1 MKREIEYYIKFW
13 KPELKSFFKR
23 FKNRIKRIPYR
34 IKKILKYLKLAY
46 NDWDWDYSYM
56 LSLEKAKLED
66 IVYYF
71 SRSNIAKEDWAV
83 ARDAKIC
90 IKLIDII
97 NEKDSS
103 YDIKYKEKYN
113 WEDYDVVPTKRVN
126 VKNIKRFDGLDCY
139 LSNSY
144 KANVDLRYLVKD
156 DLRIKKAWNL
166 YCKIREYNMRN
177 WWN

>member
-13 KPELKSFFKR
+13 RQELKAFFKR
-23 FKNRIKRIPYR
+23 FKNKIKRIPYR
-34 IKKILKYLKLAY
+34 IKKIFKYLKLSY
-46 NDWDWDYSYM
+46 NDWDWDYYYM
-56 LSLEKAKLED
+56 LILERAKFED
-66 IVYYF
+66 IANYF
-71 SRSNIAKEDWAV
+71 TKSNIAEEDWTV

-97 NEKDSS
+97 NGKDSS
-103 YDIKYKEKYN
+103 YNIKYKEKYN
-113 WEDYDVVPTKRVN
+113 WESFDVIITKQVN
-126 VKNIKRFDGLDCY
+126 IKNIKRFDESNCY

-144 KANVDLRYLVKD
+144 KTNIDLRYLIKD

-166 YCKIREYNMRN
+166 YCKIREYNMRD